1 MAAHLLA
8 IILNGKP
15 PGSFQFDSILL
26 APTDYNNI
34 KAAPRKWYCVCALH
48 QLAHRTFPLH
58 CTQHGPFSLKK
69 KHGPGERAVYVSR

>member
-15 PGSFQFDSILL
+15 PGSFQFDPILL

-34 KAAPRKWYCVCALH
+34 KAAPRK
-48 QLAHRTFPLH
+48 
-58 CTQHGPFSLKK
+58 
-69 KHGPGERAVYVSR
+69 

>member
-15 PGSFQFDSILL
+15 PGSFLL

-34 KAAPRKWYCVCALH
+34 KAAPRK
-48 QLAHRTFPLH
+48 
-58 CTQHGPFSLKK
+58 
-69 KHGPGERAVYVSR
+69 